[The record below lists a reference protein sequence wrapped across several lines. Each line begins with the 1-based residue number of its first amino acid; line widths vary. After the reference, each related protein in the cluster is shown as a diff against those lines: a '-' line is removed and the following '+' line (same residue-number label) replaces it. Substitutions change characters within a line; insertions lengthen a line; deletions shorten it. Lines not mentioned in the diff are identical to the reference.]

1 MRKMSK
7 FEKLGVV
14 AAVIVA
20 SSFIYMKKVY
30 EPQEKR
36 LKTTVANL
44 NKVVGELNSLKT
56 IKSTASLKVE
66 LEKKKKELALL
77 ETETGGSDN
86 ADPDRQSS
94 ELLGK
99 VSTALERSGMMV
111 NSVKPG
117 GKKPDELFQWNSYE
131 FDLGGGFFQFL
142 RFMER
147 LRAMPEPVKVHK
159 LLLEQGKDK
168 DKMLHITLELLL

>member
-1 MRKMSK
+1 MRRMSK

-44 NKVVGELNSLKT
+44 NKVIGELNNLKS
-56 IKSTASLKVE
+56 IKSTASLKSE
-66 LEKKKKELALL
+66 LEKNKKELTQL
-77 ETETGGSDN
+77 EAQSGTIASTNPE
-86 ADPDRQSS
+86 RQAS

-99 VSTALERSGMMV
+99 VSRALERSGMLV
-111 NSVKPG
+111 NGIKPG
-117 GKKPDELFQWNSYE
+117 GKKPDELFEWNSYE
-131 FDLGGGFFQFL
+131 FDLNGSYFQFMQ
-142 RFMER
+142 FMER
-147 LRAMPEPVKVHK
+147 LRAMTEPVKVKK
-159 LLLEQGKDK
+159 LVLEQGKDK
-168 DKMLHITLELLL
+168 EMMLHVTLELLL

>member
-1 MRKMSK
+1 MSK

-20 SSFIYMKKVY
+20 SSFVYMKKVY

-36 LKTTVANL
+36 LKTTVASL
-44 NKVVGELNSLKT
+44 NKVIGELNNLKSLKSSASM
-56 IKSTASLKVE
+56 KSE
-66 LEKKKKELALL
+66 LERKKNELAQI
-77 ETETGGSDN
+77 ETRQGAAACSD
-86 ADPDRQSS
+86 PERQAS

-99 VSTALERSGMMV
+99 VSSAIERSGMLV

-117 GKKPDELFQWNSYE
+117 GKKPDELFDWNSYE
-131 FDLGGGFFQFL
+131 FDLSGGYFALLKFL
-142 RFMER
+142 DR
-147 LRAMPEPVKVHK
+147 LRDMPEAVKVK
-159 LLLEQGKDK
+159 RLLLEHGKEK